1 MPTVARLLIV
11 EDEPIVGWQLSEAI
25 EDLGYEVCA
34 IAADAD
40 EAVRLAA
47 EHEPDL
53 VLMDVRLRRG
63 TDGVAAAAAI
73 CARRPVPIVFCTAF
87 AQDPATRRQLD
98 ALAPAAILSK
108 PVHSG
113 TLRPVLRGCLAPG
126 AAETAAQR
134 RSRAAAHASR
144 MAPASSPCTR

>member
-1 MPTVARLLIV
+1 MTQAGSRSSSTTDAAVARLLIV

-25 EDLGYEVCA
+25 EDLGYAVCA

-40 EAVRLAA
+40 EAIRLAA

-53 VLMDVRLRRG
+53 VLMDVRLRQD
-63 TDGVAAAAAI
+63 TDGVAAAVAI

-87 AQDPATRRQLD
+87 AQDPVTRQRLD

-108 PVHSG
+108 PIHAG
-113 TLRPVLRGCLAPG
+113 MLRPVLARVLG
-126 AAETAAQR
+126 AGR
-134 RSRAAAHASR
+134 
-144 MAPASSPCTR
+144 